1 MIVTRH
7 DFKGTDEE
15 VRNQIIDHV
24 IRRLYTSHT
33 FGYYTAMDIYQE
45 CWKIALIALDSGD
58 YDITRPME
66 KFLYSHLKNRL
77 RNLYRDKCFRKMR
90 PNESPDAWEK
100 RSKKKASL
108 MSVAEY
114 TDDKP
119 NHNDSLDEVV
129 SRDLQEY
136 IIERLPVNTRN
147 DFRLLI
153 MDEPLKEHS
162 KQYIRSLVEDIL
174 SDGY

>member
-1 MIVTRH
+1 MIVTKH
-7 DFKGTDEE
+7 EFKGTDEE
-15 VRNQIIDHV
+15 IRNQIIDHV

-33 FGYYTAMDIYQE
+33 FGYYTARDIYQE
-45 CWKIALIALDSGD
+45 CWMIALVALDSGD

-66 KFLYSHLKNRL
+66 KFLYTHLRNRL

-90 PNESPDAWEK
+90 PNESPDVWEK

-119 NHNDSLDEVV
+119 MQNDSLDEVI

-136 IIERLPVNTRN
+136 IIERLPVNARK
-147 DFRLLI
+147 DFYRLI
-153 MDEPLKEHS
+153 MDEPLKENTRT
-162 KQYIRSLVEDIL
+162 YIRSLVEEIL
-174 SDGY
+174 SNGS